1 MNNKVSRERNS
12 RSIRKKKKATS
23 MKSISYG
30 FLCGILLLLFIGIV
44 MVYSSSSY
52 YALYQAKLNNN
63 SEYFFSKVILWSIV
77 GILGMLFTM
86 SIDYHKYK
94 KMTPYLVMITLIL
107 LVLVLFIGAN
117 VNGATRW
124 LRLGPLS
131 FQPSELAKYVV
142 VLNLAL
148 LIDRGRNRIKK
159 FKDGVLYYLFIA
171 AMFAGLVLL
180 EHNLSITAIIMIV
193 AYIMVNAGGAKPSHT
208 LPFIPVGLVVGL
220 GLIFSSEYRLKRFTT
235 FLNPWRDPSGD
246 SYQLIQSLYAL
257 GSGGTFGVGLGNSRQ
272 KALFM
277 PEPHND
283 FIFAII
289 GEELGL
295 IGCLVIIAIFLFV
308 ILKGIRIA
316 SQARDNY
323 GFLLGIGIIS
333 VIAVQS
339 IINIAVVTG
348 SMPVTGV
355 PLPFISYGGTSLVI
369 NLCAMGILLNISR
382 QGKIKEM

>member
-1 MNNKVSRERNS
+1 MNNKVNRERNT
-12 RSIRKKKKATS
+12 RAIRKKKKRTR

-52 YALYQAKLNNN
+52 YALYQDKLDNNT
-63 SEYFFSKVILWSIV
+63 EYFFAKVILWSVV
-77 GILGMLFTM
+77 GIIGMIFTM

-94 KMTPYLVMITLIL
+94 AMTPYFVIITLIL

-117 VNGATRW
+117 INGATRW
-124 LRLGPLS
+124 IRLGPLS

-159 FKDGVLYYLFIA
+159 FKDGILYYLLIA
-171 AMFAGLVLL
+171 GIFAGLVLL
-180 EHNLSITAIIMIV
+180 EHNLSITAIIMMVAFIMIIV
-193 AYIMVNAGGAKPSHT
+193 GGAKISHI
-208 LPFIPVGLVVGL
+208 LSFIPVGLVVG
-220 GLIFSSEYRLKRFTT
+220 GLLIAFEPYRLERFMT
-235 FLNPWRDPSGD
+235 FLDPWKDTSGN

-257 GSGGTFGVGLGNSRQ
+257 GSGGVFGVGLGNSRQ

-295 IGCLVIIAIFLFV
+295 IGCLAIVVIFLFV
-308 ILKGIRIA
+308 ILKGISIA
-316 SQARDNY
+316 LKAKDNY

-355 PLPFISYGGTSLVI
+355 PLPFISYGGTSLVF

-382 QGKIKEM
+382 QSKSEES

>member
-295 IGCLVIIAIFLFV
+295 IGCLAIIAIFLFV

-316 SQARDNY
+316 SKARDNY

-382 QGKIKEM
+382 QGKIEKE

>member
-1 MNNKVSRERNS
+1 MNNKVNRDRN
-12 RSIRKKKKATS
+12 RKALRKKRKRTE

-52 YALYQAKLNNN
+52 YALYQDDFNNN
-63 SEYFFSKVILWSIV
+63 PEYFFAKVILWGIV
-77 GILGMLFTM
+77 GVVGMIMTM

-94 KMTPYLVMITLIL
+94 AITPYLVIITLIL
-107 LVLVLFIGAN
+107 LVLVLIIGAN
-117 VNGATRW
+117 INGATRW

-159 FKDGVLYYLFIA
+159 FQDGVLYYLFIA

-180 EHNLSITAIIMIV
+180 EHNLSITGIIMIV
-193 AYIMVNAGGAKPSHT
+193 AYIMINAGGAKPSHT
-208 LPFIPVGLVVGL
+208 LPFIPIGAVVGFL
-220 GLIFSSEYRLKRFTT
+220 LIVTSKYRMKRFTT
-235 FLNPWRDPSGD
+235 FLNPWGDPSGD

-295 IGCLVIIAIFLFV
+295 IGCLVIIAIFVFV

-316 SQARDNY
+316 TQAKDNY

-355 PLPFISYGGTSLVI
+355 PLPFISYGGTSLVF

-382 QGKIKEM
+382 QRKVEKE